1 MMKPQK
7 RNPFISTYRRNYGVC
22 LEYKKKYI
30 EALTQYKIA
39 LLTLPD
45 HPRQYKPYTTICSA
59 LMKEWD
65 RRYGKTSPSWAD
77 NIKKDLKYDEWDIC
91 DDNIE
96 KIRNYLFVAQSIKN
110 DFADIY
116 VQRAKLMTYEL
127 LYKNVDEP
135 DQRAIEREL
144 FFAKSF
150 STTGQKGYIFVQ
162 RDLLCIILA
171 AFQ

>member
-1 MMKPQK
+1 
-7 RNPFISTYRRNYGVC
+7 
-22 LEYKKKYI
+22 
-30 EALTQYKIA
+30 
-39 LLTLPD
+39 
-45 HPRQYKPYTTICSA
+45 
-59 LMKEWD
+59 MKEWD

-162 RDLLCIILA
+162 RDFYYALSLLHSNEEKETWLHLCKECNDMLGEKGDAVTFARILENMMA
-171 AFQ
+171 R